1 MTIVILIDHEMYTRG
16 ENTTE
21 FYDLGTTIVD
31 MVRVFKEMIH
41 VATCCN

>member
-1 MTIVILIDHEMYTRG
+1 MKCTHARG

-31 MVRVFKEMIH
+31 LFRVFKEMISYSYML
-41 VATCCN
+41 